1 MCKSVVTQLVTG
13 ISRLSR
19 LRHFSMK
26 HTCNAREILVVQN
39 LFLELQFLRFD
50 LLLMLISAWNIVWA
64 KVHWSGNC
72 FSMTGLKV
80 HVSYQSLH
88 WLYIR
93 KFSLHYGKFEK
104 TLHQFTNSFQ
114 GFEEWAFSIR
124 VLESLAGSGCATV
137 LTYLDVESS
146 PHVDDACLD
155 FITRFNHVEV

>member
-50 LLLMLISAWNIVWA
+50 LLLMLISAWNILWA

-80 HVSYQSLH
+80 HVSHQALH
-88 WLYIR
+88 WLYLR

-114 GFEEWAFSIR
+114 GFEEWAF
-124 VLESLAGSGCATV
+124 LHQGSGILGWERVCH
-137 LTYLDVESS
+137 S
-146 PHVDDACLD
+146 PNLSGCGK
-155 FITRFNHVEV
+155 

>member
-50 LLLMLISAWNIVWA
+50 LLLMPISAWNLLWA

-80 HVSYQSLH
+80 HVSHQALH
-88 WLYIR
+88 WLYLR